1 MAILSTSHTLAETRT
16 KESAINIRDTT
27 VNARPGLVSQERNDP
42 DSCYVS
48 FEAEQGM
55 FEIKV
60 GWLSTEGPRV
70 GDTCEMAA
78 TFAAALEPQ
87 LPK

>member
-16 KESAINIRDTT
+16 KESAINIRDTA